1 MRSLLGALVL
11 VAATT
16 SAAFSEPLPS
26 GTIGP
31 VFGVTSGTGAD
42 AKRLG
47 YGIYAFGLQASW
59 QPMSTEHKRGWSL
72 RWATMF
78 GRLYD
83 GSAAAIGDELLT
95 VQMDVMAGIRV
106 RPWATPRRYLTFRV
120 GGEILRVDQPIP
132 RTSGDMDT
140 HRNFVGGIASVGLDQ
155 YLGGFMLDIDVR
167 YGMIATGPAQIAVL
181 VGIGFTGP

>member
-1 MRSLLGALVL
+1 MRAFVVVL
-11 VAATT
+11 VVLLRAAAA
-16 SAAFSEPLPS
+16 SAEPLPS

-31 VFGVTSGTGAD
+31 VFGITSGTGAD

-47 YGIYAFGLQASW
+47 YGFYPFGLQASW

-72 RWATMF
+72 RWATLF
-78 GRLYD
+78 GRLYNGD
-83 GSAAAIGDELLT
+83 EAQIGDELRT

-120 GGEILRVDQPIP
+120 GGEILRVDQPIS
-132 RTSGDMDT
+132 RTSGDT
-140 HRNFVGGIASVGLDQ
+140 ERHRNFVGGIASVGLDQ
-155 YLGGFMLDIDVR
+155 YIGGFMLDIDVR
-167 YGMIATGPAQIAVL
+167 YGMIASGPTQIAVL

>member
-1 MRSLLGALVL
+1 MRALLGVL
-11 VAATT
+11 LL
-16 SAAFSEPLPS
+16 SASAFAEPLPS

-47 YGIYAFGLQASW
+47 YGIYPFGLQASW

-72 RWATMF
+72 RWATLF
-78 GRLYD
+78 GRLYN
-83 GSAAAIGDELLT
+83 GSEAQIGDELRT

-132 RTSGDMDT
+132 RASGDVDR

-155 YLGGFMLDIDVR
+155 YIGGFMLDIDVR

>member
-1 MRSLLGALVL
+1 MRALVGVLLL
-11 VAATT
+11 VATT
-16 SAAFSEPLPS
+16 ASAEPLPS

-31 VFGVTSGTGAD
+31 VFGITSGTGAD

-47 YGIYAFGLQASW
+47 YGVYPFGLQASW
-59 QPMSTEHKRGWSL
+59 QPMSTEQSRGWSL

-78 GRLYD
+78 GRLYN
-83 GSAAAIGDELLT
+83 GSATQIGDELRT
-95 VQMDVMAGIRV
+95 VQMDLTVGLRY
-106 RPWATPRRYLTFRV
+106 RPWATPRRYLTLRV

-132 RTSGDMDT
+132 RMSGDTET

-155 YLGGFMLDIDVR
+155 YLGGFMFDIDVR
-167 YGMIATGPAQIAVL
+167 FGMIATGPAQIALL